1 MTPPYSH
8 LTGGLLEDKNQ
19 NNNDSSSSSE
29 SESSHGSSHQGK
41 YESHNFNGRSS
52 SAGIRMNKD
61 EKLAR
66 EAGIKLNIK
75 VDIGY
80 FSSSHFI
87 KDIIIAGHS

>member
-8 LTGGLLEDKNQ
+8 LTGGLLEDKSQ
-19 NNNDSSSSSE
+19 NNDSSSSSE
-29 SESSHGSSHQGK
+29 SESSHGSSHQGR
-41 YESHNFNGRSS
+41 YESHFNGRSS

-75 VDIGY
+75 VDFQI
-80 FSSSHFI
+80 FLSLQLFQKIHI
-87 KDIIIAGHS
+87 TAGHS

>member
-1 MTPPYSH
+1 M
-8 LTGGLLEDKNQ
+8 EDKNQ
-19 NNNDSSSSSE
+19 TNDSSSSSE

-41 YESHNFNGRSS
+41 YESHFSGRTS

-75 VDIGY
+75 VDI
-80 FSSSHFI
+80 
-87 KDIIIAGHS
+87 